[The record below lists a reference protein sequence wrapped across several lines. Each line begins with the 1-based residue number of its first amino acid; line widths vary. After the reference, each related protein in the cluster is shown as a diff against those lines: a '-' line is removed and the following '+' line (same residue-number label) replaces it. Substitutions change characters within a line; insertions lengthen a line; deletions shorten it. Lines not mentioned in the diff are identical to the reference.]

1 MHDAMPFRAVRTWDG
16 AMGFGAVYAQDG
28 AMAFGAVNFQRHDGT
43 DVSRDSARTC
53 GVVLCTYGTE
63 VLGAV
68 L

>member
-1 MHDAMPFRAVRTWDG
+1 
-16 AMGFGAVYAQDG
+16 MGFGTVYAQDG

-43 DVSRDSARTC
+43 DVSRDGARTC

-68 L
+68 LWVHF